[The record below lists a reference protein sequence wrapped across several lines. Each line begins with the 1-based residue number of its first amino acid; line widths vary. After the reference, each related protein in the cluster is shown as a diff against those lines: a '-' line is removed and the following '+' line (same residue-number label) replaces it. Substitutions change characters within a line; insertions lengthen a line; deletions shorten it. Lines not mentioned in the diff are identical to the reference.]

1 MSVINAPAYK
11 RLVDE
16 NIEWLLSQPR
26 TLERDHIELILRW
39 HSENAAV
46 VTATEREKE
55 RQSGVGQ

>member
-11 RLVDE
+11 KLVDE
-16 NIEWLLSQPR
+16 NLEWLLSQPR